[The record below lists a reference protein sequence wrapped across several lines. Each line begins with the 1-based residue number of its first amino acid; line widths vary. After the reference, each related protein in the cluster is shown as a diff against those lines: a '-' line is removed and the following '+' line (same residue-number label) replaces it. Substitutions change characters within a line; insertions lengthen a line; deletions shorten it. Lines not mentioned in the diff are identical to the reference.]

1 MLPELPH
8 LSGQMGAI
16 FMHTWLMRPQA
27 GFRATTQR
35 EDSAPLVALRPETQQ
50 LMDDNFR
57 ARPHAP
63 RHHGT
68 SVGFWLCCGLCLTV
82 TSSPRF
88 NGWVWSSGKAHLPL
102 GRRGRRGS
110 PEVHVGIT
118 GEEHNGA
125 APAAWGWDLNSRS
138 NAHLL
143 NQEAWTVPKAS
154 ASEGRG
160 WGAEPRAPNRTTVGM
175 GCGQQER
182 CTRASAFSRRH
193 VQPVPLRP
201 SQAGSRALGATIRG
215 QTVSTAH
222 SVGRARAP

>member
-1 MLPELPH
+1 
-8 LSGQMGAI
+8 MGAI
-16 FMHTWLMRPQA
+16 FTHTWLIRPQA
-27 GFRATTQR
+27 GCRAMTQR

-57 ARPHAP
+57 ARPHMP
-63 RHHGT
+63 RHHRT

-82 TSSPRF
+82 TSSPCF

-125 APAAWGWDLNSRS
+125 APTAWGWDLNSRS

-143 NQEAWTVPKAS
+143 NQGSVDGAQ
-154 ASEGRG
+154 GQCQRG
-160 WGAEPRAPNRTTVGM
+160 QGVGTRIQ
-175 GCGQQER
+175 GPQQDHR
-182 CTRASAFSRRH
+182 WDGVWAAGKMHPGLCLLPPPCPARASQAKSSRKPCPGGDH
-193 VQPVPLRP
+193 P
-201 SQAGSRALGATIRG
+201 
-215 QTVSTAH
+215 
-222 SVGRARAP
+222 GRR